1 MRRDLSRLSPL
12 SNLFIH
18 HPYSQSSKASNPRLP
33 RWRTDRE
40 ADRRAGCKSVHKMFN
55 TLSMTT
61 RFTFTKFQKC
71 YQHEDAKQ
79 WVISASRICDS
90 YKNVEMHQL
99 ENGTESAT
107 CPILQM
113 LWNKLGLGR
122 YLTFGL
128 NDQIFFGL
136 FFPLFE
142 KSTILYLQFQSL
154 QKSWI
159 LFRWQC
165 ADPYSF
171 FMSAVYENW
180 DLGKAGNGN
189 IRAVG
194 WHYELELLQH
204 PCDHTRE

>member
-61 RFTFTKFQKC
+61 RFTFTKFQKW

-113 LWNKLGLGR
+113 LWNKLGLG
-122 YLTFGL
+122 LTSHL
-128 NDQIFFGL
+128 
-136 FFPLFE
+136 E
-142 KSTILYLQFQSL
+142 STTKFSLGCFSSFLIKVQFYIYNFNPSRKVAFYFIENVLIHIVFSYLQFM
-154 QKSWI
+154 KTEI
-159 LFRWQC
+159 
-165 ADPYSF
+165 
-171 FMSAVYENW
+171 
-180 DLGKAGNGN
+180 
-189 IRAVG
+189 
-194 WHYELELLQH
+194 
-204 PCDHTRE
+204 

>member
-33 RWRTDRE
+33 RWRADRE

-55 TLSMTT
+55 TPSMTT

-90 YKNVEMHQL
+90 YKKVEMHQL
-99 ENGTESAT
+99 ENGAESAT

-122 YLTFGL
+122 YFIFGL
-128 NDQIFFGL
+128 NHQIFFGL
-136 FFPLFE
+136 FFPLFWIKYNSIFAISVPPE
-142 KSTILYLQFQSL
+142 KLDFISLKMCWSSQFFHVFSL
-154 QKSWI
+154 WKLRFRESWK
-159 LFRWQC
+159 W
-165 ADPYSF
+165 
-171 FMSAVYENW
+171 
-180 DLGKAGNGN
+180 
-189 IRAVG
+189 
-194 WHYELELLQH
+194 
-204 PCDHTRE
+204 